1 MAEFESEIGGLATAF
16 AGVSS
21 RATAES
27 NLRRIEIAEMNRAA
41 ATGQIDLERR
51 VQRREIARQLA
62 QFQGAQAAARASRG
76 AGGLGAVGTGGAVD
90 YAAQRA
96 AGESAAVVEANAANK
111 EIAVLAQTQVQL
123 DDPVLAAIQGGIEGF
138 GLGTQIA
145 QALISEAETVTK
157 QSSQQLN
164 SGPGGLP
171 TFQNT
176 ITSILKIPGLNIE
189 DFLKGLNIG
198 D

>member
-1 MAEFESEIGGLATAF
+1 MAEFESEIGNLATTQ
-16 AGVSS
+16 AGISS
-21 RATAES
+21 RAVAAS
-27 NLRRIEIAEMNRAA
+27 NVRRLQIAGQNRDAA
-41 ATGQIDLERR
+41 VGQIDLEKR

-76 AGGLGAVGTGGAVD
+76 GDGGSVGSGQAVD
-90 YAAQRA
+90 FAAARA
-96 AGESAAVVEANAANK
+96 AGEQAAIAEANAANK

-123 DDPVLAAIQGGIEGF
+123 DDPMLAAIQGGIEGF
-138 GLGTQIA
+138 SLGTQIA
-145 QALISEAETVTK
+145 NALISEAETTTR

-176 ITSILKIPGLNIE
+176 ITQILKIPGLNIE
-189 DFLKGLNIG
+189 EYLQGLNIG

>member
-1 MAEFESEIGGLATAF
+1 MAEFESEIGNLATTQ
-16 AGVSS
+16 AGISS
-21 RATAES
+21 RAVAAS
-27 NLRRIEIAEMNRAA
+27 NVRRLQIAGQNRAA
-41 ATGQIDLERR
+41 AVGQIDLEKR

-76 AGGLGAVGTGGAVD
+76 GDGGSVGSGQAVD
-90 YAAQRA
+90 FAAARA
-96 AGESAAVVEANAANK
+96 EQAAIAEANAANK

-123 DDPVLAAIQGGIEGF
+123 DDPMLAAIQGGIEGF
-138 GLGTQIA
+138 SLGTQIA
-145 QALISEAETVTK
+145 NALISEAETTTR

-176 ITSILKIPGLNIE
+176 ITQILKIPGLNIE
-189 DFLKGLNIG
+189 EYLQGLNIG